1 MTIKPI
7 DTVLLMG
14 VPTFNKVNDLSQQGA
29 MLDWLHTRDVQKVYY
44 NGSGKIQEW
53 VEDVITKHEDIL
65 TGKDMP
71 INMTKNSLPILQAM
85 FGGNWPDFVNTWVP
99 TTSNMA
105 INWVSAGK
113 TYTGQAQGSLPLWPI
128 KVDLVICLINNQF
141 KRQVKKNPQKLAWKQ
156 WYDTQD
162 IPVLFMRSDGIFE
175 QI

>member
-1 MTIKPI
+1 MSIKPI
-7 DTVLLMG
+7 DTILLMG

-29 MLDWLHTRDVQKVYY
+29 MLDWLHGRDVQKVYY

-53 VEDVITKHEDIL
+53 IEDIIDKHKNIL
-65 TGKDMP
+65 RGKYTLGLM
-71 INMTKNSLPILQAM
+71 QAM
-85 FGGNWPDFVNTWVP
+85 FGGNWPNFVNTWVP
-99 TTSNMA
+99 TTANMA